1 MITIPFIEKKK
12 LRLQILPQVTGWISG
27 RAEETKSKFFV
38 LEFCCFGFFLIC
50 MNLKLDTIP
59 CI

>member
-38 LEFCCFGFFLIC
+38 LEFCCFGFF
-50 MNLKLDTIP
+50 
-59 CI
+59 